1 MKTKT
6 TIETAAIIALAVFTS
21 CSGNSQSS
29 ASVNNDTTA
38 TKEQTATPTNNWVEA
53 DLSASKLK
61 WALIAKAPKGYTLD
75 ETVDNEVTIKGEGA
89 NYRISEWAY
98 GDKMEQVEGFK
109 KDIKSSDAFKF
120 ESYVLEKPDAFIA
133 KTSMGYVVMR
143 IAKVGDKYYDCDIIP
158 LNALATEAE
167 AKNVFD
173 MMGMLKAK

>member
-6 TIETAAIIALAVFTS
+6 TITTIAITVLLLAAACGGGAAANNEAAKTS
-21 CSGNSQSS
+21 EQSV
-29 ASVNNDTTA
+29 AS
-38 TKEQTATPTNNWVEA
+38 TNNWEDV

-75 ETVDNEVTIKGEGA
+75 ETVDGEVSIMGEGA
-89 NYRISEWAY
+89 NYRISEWPY

-109 KDIKSSDAFKF
+109 KDIKSADAFKF
-120 ESYVLEKPDAFIA
+120 ESFVLEKPDAFIA

-143 IAKVGDKYYDCDIIP
+143 IVKVGDKFYDCDVIP

-173 MMGMLKAK
+173 MMGLLKAK